1 MKILLINKFHYVRG
15 GAERAYFDTA
25 STLRQH
31 GHEVAFFSMHHP
43 NNKETQWEKY
53 FIENIDY
60 HKQYTIQ
67 KRFELVGKM
76 LWNFEAQHRLG
87 SLLKAF
93 RPDIAHLHNIYH
105 QLSPSIIATL
115 KKQGVPMVMTLHDYK
130 LLSPNYS
137 LYVRGKIWEGE
148 AFRCIRDRCVRDA
161 FVPSVVCSLEHTLH
175 SFLGIY
181 KNVDVF
187 LSPSLFLKE
196 LFEKKGFQGKI
207 KSISQPLILQPTQ
220 QEENPRGEHLFYAG
234 RLSREKGIDT
244 LLSALV
250 YLPTCTVRIAGE
262 GPEKNNLYTLAH
274 SLGVVDRVTF
284 LGHLSSEKLKKE
296 LCFAKAVIIPSVWYE
311 NMPYALLEALGAGQV
326 VIASKIGGMTEK
338 IIHRENGFLFEAGNV
353 KDLVTVLSQLDT
365 YDLDGIRK
373 RAKESVASLTQQ
385 QYYRN
390 LFAVYQEVLK
400 KKK

>member
-1 MKILLINKFHYVRG
+1 
-15 GAERAYFDTA
+15 
-25 STLRQH
+25 LRQH
-31 GHEVAFFSMHHP
+31 GHEVAFFSMHHSS
-43 NNKETQWEKY
+43 NKETQWEKY

-67 KRFELVGKM
+67 KRFELVGKI

-137 LYVRGKIWEGE
+137 LYVRGKIWEGG

-161 FVPSVVCSLEHTLH
+161 FVPSGVCSLEHTLH

-207 KSISQPLILQPTQ
+207 KSISQPLILQSTQ
-220 QEENPRGEHLFYAG
+220 QEENLRGEHLLYAG
-234 RLSREKGIDT
+234 RLSREKGVDT

-274 SLGVVDRVTF
+274 NLGVVDRVTF

-311 NMPYALLEALGAGQV
+311 NMPYALLEALGAGQI

-353 KDLVTVLSQLDT
+353 KDLVSVLSQLNA
-365 YDLDGIRK
+365 YDLDSMRK
-373 RAKESVASLTQQ
+373 RAKESVVSLTQE

-390 LFAVYQEVLK
+390 LFTVYQEVLK